1 MITTEMYIGQ
11 GLKRDAVDPRL
22 TRVLRETKLR
32 YQRVPRTIHMHT
44 VIAMAE
50 GGGTGEQ
57 SNEDIGGARK
67 IENRMGIRWWHGERD
82 RKGTEGP

>member
-1 MITTEMYIGQ
+1 MVATEMYIGQ

-22 TRVLRETKLR
+22 TRVLHKMELR
-32 YQRVPRTIHMHT
+32 YQRVSRTIHMHA
-44 VIAMAE
+44 VIAMTE

-57 SNEDIGGARK
+57 SNEGVGRACK

-82 RKGTEGP
+82 GKGTEGP